1 MTVTTEADTEGLF
14 GALPIPEQ
22 RSAVRAQSVA
32 VPRVQWPNRLQ
43 MELRPVDLESLL
55 PEDHK
60 ARIVWGYVERQELS
74 LLYARI
80 KAVEGGVGRAPI
92 APEILL
98 SLWLYAT
105 LEGVGSARALAR
117 LCEAHD
123 AYRWLCGGV
132 GVNHHTLSDFR
143 VGCGEFLDRL
153 LSTNVAALLSC
164 GAVSMVRVAQ
174 DGMRVRADAGAASF
188 RRKARL
194 QDYLAQARAQV
205 AALKREIEDD
215 PDATQRR
222 QQAARERAAREREQR
237 IAQALARLPQVEQL
251 KKANGQPVETARV
264 STTDAEAS
272 VMKMA
277 DGGYRPAYNAQL
289 ATDTRTQV
297 IVGVD
302 VITRGSDQGQL
313 APMVEQL
320 QVRYAQRPQEMLVDG
335 GFTRLADIEQVAA
348 HTKVY
353 APVPQ
358 PKDESRDRHAPL
370 PGDAP
375 AVAAW
380 RTRMG
385 TEAAKAIY
393 KDRAATAECV
403 NALARNRGLS
413 RFNVRSLDKVKS
425 VLLWFALAHNLM
437 RIVEIAPTLM
447 GPGWST

>member
-1 MTVTTEADTEGLF
+1 MTTQTDTEGLF
-14 GALPIPEQ
+14 GVLPIPERAPGVREQ
-22 RSAVRAQSVA
+22 RAAPV
-32 VPRVQWPNRLQ
+32 RVQWPNRLQ
-43 MELRPVDLESLL
+43 MEMRPIDLEGLL
-55 PEDHK
+55 AEDHQ
-60 ARIVWGYVERQELS
+60 ARLVWGYVERQDLS

-153 LSTNVAALLSC
+153 LTANVAALLSC
-164 GAVSMVRVAQ
+164 GAVTMVRVAQ

-194 QDYLAQARAQV
+194 QDCLAQAKAQV
-205 AALKREIEDD
+205 EALKREIEDD
-215 PDATQRR
+215 PDATNRR
-222 QQAARERAAREREQR
+222 QQAARERAARAREQR
-237 IAQALARLPQVEQL
+237 IAQALARLPQVEQV
-251 KKANGQPVETARV
+251 KKANGESVDKARV
-264 STTDAEAS
+264 STTDAQAT

-302 VITRGSDQGQL
+302 VITRGSDQGQM

-320 QVRYAQRPQEMLVDG
+320 EARYAQRPQEMLVDG
-335 GFTRLADIEQVAA
+335 GFTRLADIERVAA
-348 HTKVY
+348 RTTVY
-353 APVPQ
+353 APVPK
-358 PKDESRDRHAPL
+358 PKDERRDPHTPL
-370 PGDAP
+370 PGDSA
-375 AVAAW
+375 AVAQW
-380 RTRMG
+380 RVRMG
-385 TEAAKAIY
+385 ADEAKAIY
-393 KDRAATAECV
+393 KERAATAECV

-413 RFNVRSLDKVKS
+413 RFNVRGLDKVKS
-425 VLLWFALAHNLM
+425 VLLWYALAHNLM
-437 RIVEIAPTLM
+437 RIADLAPARV
-447 GPGWST
+447 GWST